1 MIRGSWQAA
10 EREPEREALVDAD
23 GTRIRAGDLAAAS
36 NRLVDGLRANGVGPG
51 DVIAILQPNGR
62 PLLEALLGAMQA
74 GLHCTAINAHLT
86 PDEVPAS

>member
-36 NRLVDGLRANGVGPG
+36 NRLVDGLRANGS
-51 DVIAILQPNGR
+51 
-62 PLLEALLGAMQA
+62 
-74 GLHCTAINAHLT
+74 
-86 PDEVPAS
+86 VPAT